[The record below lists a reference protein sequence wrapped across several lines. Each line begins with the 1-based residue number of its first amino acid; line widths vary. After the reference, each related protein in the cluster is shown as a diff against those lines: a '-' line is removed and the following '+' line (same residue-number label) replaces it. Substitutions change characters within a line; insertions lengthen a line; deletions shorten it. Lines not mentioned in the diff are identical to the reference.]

1 MNLSNIYLIIKAII
15 QNIVSKCL
23 QLSGVNIMK
32 VKERIEKLRE
42 QMMERGITAYIV
54 PSSDPHQSEYVAEHY
69 TARTFITGFTGSAG
83 TAIITLKDA
92 GLWTDGRY
100 FIQAEAELKDTGVT
114 LFRMGESNV
123 PTIEAFL
130 KESLNK
136 GAKVAFDGKVISVD
150 YFRALEKALESK
162 QFSFEVNEDLIDLV
176 WQHRPEKPC
185 SQVILHD
192 TKYTGE
198 SREEKLAKVALEMKA
213 MGADHYVISGL
224 DDIAWLLNIRGRDV
238 LCNPLNIAYS
248 VISKGK
254 CYLFIDERKINS
266 EVRAELEKAKVE
278 IMPYHS
284 IEKFLEDINNGTI
297 LFDPAK
303 TSTSIH
309 SAIKIKTVEAMDIT
323 TRLKAVKNDIE
334 VKNIR
339 NAMVRDG
346 VAMVKFITWIKKTI
360 KTRDITEIEA
370 SDKLFEIRRAG
381 DNFYDLSFASIS
393 AYRGNAS
400 MPHYHATEENQ
411 ATIKQEGL
419 YLIDSGAQYLDGTT
433 DITRTLA
440 MGTLT
445 EEEKTDFTLV
455 LRGMIDLSLQ
465 RFLYGTT
472 GSNLDIIARI
482 PLWNAGM
489 DYKHGTGHGIGF
501 FLNVHEGPHR
511 IAMIPNTIKL
521 EQGMVMS
528 NEPGVYKAEKHGIRI
543 ENIVVVQEAE
553 NTKYGGQFMQFETL
567 TLCPIDLEAID
578 ASLLTSEEKVW
589 LNKYHKT
596 VFEKLSPYLQGE
608 ELEYLKQATVLI

>member
-1 MNLSNIYLIIKAII
+1 MN
-15 QNIVSKCL
+15 
-23 QLSGVNIMK
+23 
-32 VKERIEKLRE
+32 VKERIEQLRN
-42 QMMERGITAYIV
+42 QMRERDIAAYIV

-114 LFRMGESNV
+114 LFKMGESGV
-123 PTIEAFL
+123 PTVEAFL
-130 KESLNK
+130 KESLEK
-136 GAKVAFDGKVISVD
+136 GAKVAFDGKVISAD
-150 YFRALEKALESK
+150 YFRSLEKALESK
-162 QFSFEVNEDLIDLV
+162 EFSYEVNEDLIDKV
-176 WQHRPEKPC
+176 WQGRPEMPC
-185 SQVILHD
+185 TEVVLHD
-192 TKYTGE
+192 IEYTGK
-198 SREEKLAKVALEMKA
+198 SREDKIAEVAHEMKT

-238 LCNPLNIAYS
+238 SCNPLTISYV
-248 VISKGK
+248 VISEGK
-254 CYLFIDERKINS
+254 CNLFIDDRKINA
-266 EVRAELEKAKVE
+266 EVRTELEKANIE
-278 IMPYHS
+278 ILPYDS
-284 IEKFLEDINNGTI
+284 VAKFLEAIKGGTI
-297 LFDPAK
+297 LLDAAK
-303 TSTSIH
+303 TSTWVY

-334 VKNIR
+334 VENIR
-339 NAMVRDG
+339 KAMIRDG

-360 KTRDITEIEA
+360 KTRNITEIEA
-370 SDKLFEIRRAG
+370 SDKLEEIRRVGA
-381 DNFYDLSFASIS
+381 NFYDLSFGSIS

-400 MPHYHATEENQ
+400 MPHYHATKENQ
-411 ATIKQEGL
+411 ATINAESL

-440 MGTLT
+440 MGALT

-511 IAMIPNTIKL
+511 IAMVPNTVKL

-543 ENIVVVQEAE
+543 ENIVVVQLGE
-553 NTKYGGQFMQFETL
+553 NTKYGGQFMNFETL
-567 TLCPIDLEAID
+567 TVCPIDLEAID
-578 ASLLTSEEKVW
+578 ASLLTLEEKSW
-589 LNKYHKT
+589 LNNYHKNA
-596 VFEKLSPYLQGE
+596 FEKLSPYLQGE
-608 ELEYLKQATVLI
+608 ELEYLKQATVAI